1 MKKVFAIIAL
11 MGVFTLGMSQAA
23 YAQDDAAAPAE
34 EVTAND
40 DQAAAEAAE
49 PAAADAAAPAEGEE
63 AAPAEG
69 EEGAEA
75 AEGEEAAEGAEAA
88 AEEAPAVEEPQVVDD
103 GFFKALKRKFIEGD
117 AFWMSLPA
125 LALIFGLAFCIE
137 RIVYLTL
144 ADVNTKKMKEDIED
158 ALVNKGDVEAAKAI
172 ARDTRG
178 PIASLYYQGLMR
190 VDEGAESIDKA
201 VVAYGAV
208 QSSNLEKGCSWIT
221 LFIAM
226 APSLGFL
233 GTVIGMVQAFD
244 DIQAAGDLSPTV
256 VAGGMKVALLTT
268 ILGIVVALILQLLY
282 NYILSKIEGITA
294 DMENASIDL
303 LDTTYKY
310 QAKQAK
316 K

>member
-11 MGVFTLGMSQAA
+11 MGVFTLGMTQSA
-23 YAQDDAAAPAE
+23 YAQDEAAAPAE
-34 EVTAND
+34 EVNAND
-40 DQAAAEAAE
+40 EQAAAD
-49 PAAADAAAPAEGEE
+49 PAAPAAEE

-69 EEGAEA
+69 EEVAPAEGDSTETVDVTAEENAEETAEA
-75 AEGEEAAEGAEAA
+75 E
-88 AEEAPAVEEPQVVDD
+88 PVVEED
-103 GFFKALKRKFIEGD
+103 GFYKALKRKFIEGD

-158 ALVNKGDVEAAKAI
+158 ALVNKVNVEAAKDI
-172 ARDTRG
+172 ARNTRG
-178 PIASLYYQGLMR
+178 PIASLYYQGLLR
-190 VDEGAESIDKA
+190 ADEGAETIDKA

-208 QSSNLEKGCSWIT
+208 QSSQLEKGCSWIT

-233 GTVIGMVQAFD
+233 GTVIGMVMAFD
-244 DIQAAGDLSPTV
+244 DIQAAGDISPTV

-268 ILGIVVALILQLLY
+268 ILGIVVALLLQLLY
-282 NYILSKIEGITA
+282 NYILSKIEGLTA
-294 DMENASIDL
+294 DMENSSIDL

-310 QAKQAK
+310 QLK
-316 K
+316 KARK

>member
-1 MKKVFAIIAL
+1 MKKIFAIVAL
-11 MGVFTLGMSQAA
+11 MGAFTLGMNQSAF
-23 YAQDDAAAPAE
+23 AQDAEAPADE
-34 EVTAND
+34 QVTAND
-40 DQAAAEAAE
+40 EQQ
-49 PAAADAAAPAEGEE
+49 PAEGQ
-63 AAPAEG
+63 P
-69 EEGAEA
+69 
-75 AEGEEAAEGAEAA
+75 
-88 AEEAPAVEEPQVVDD
+88 AEEAPVADEQAQPADSSATDSTAAVPATEEPAPEEAQEEVQEEED
-103 GFFKALKRKFIEGD
+103 GFYKGLKRKFIEGD
-117 AFWMSLPA
+117 AFWMSLPT

-144 ADVNTKKMKEDIED
+144 ADVNTTKMKEDVED
-158 ALVNKGDVEAAKAI
+158 ALVNKGNVEAAKDI
-172 ARDTRG
+172 ARNTRG

-190 VDEGAESIDKA
+190 VNEGAESIDKA

-244 DIQAAGDLSPTV
+244 DIQAAGDISPTV

-282 NYILSKIEGITA
+282 NYILSKIEGLTA
-294 DMENASIDL
+294 EMENASIDL

-310 QAKQAK
+310 QLK
-316 K
+316 KEKK

>member
-11 MGVFTLGMSQAA
+11 MGVFTLGMNQA
-23 YAQDDAAAPAE
+23 YAQDAEQPAASEEVNTNDEQAKADEAAAPTDAAPTENAETAATDSTQAEGGETVDVSETDEAE
-34 EVTAND
+34 ENVSA
-40 DQAAAEAAE
+40 
-49 PAAADAAAPAEGEE
+49 
-63 AAPAEG
+63 
-69 EEGAEA
+69 
-75 AEGEEAAEGAEAA
+75 
-88 AEEAPAVEEPQVVDD
+88 EPQVVSD
-103 GFFKALKRKFIEGD
+103 GFFKGLKRKFIEGD
-117 AFWMSLPA
+117 AFWMSLPT

-158 ALVNKGDVEAAKAI
+158 ALVNKGNVEAAKDI
-172 ARDTRG
+172 ARNTRG
-178 PIASLYYQGLMR
+178 PVASLYYQGLLR
-190 VDEGAESIDKA
+190 ADEGAESIDKA

-244 DIQAAGDLSPTV
+244 DIQAAGDISPTV

-282 NYILSKIEGITA
+282 NYILSKIEGLTA
-294 DMENASIDL
+294 EMENSSIDL
-303 LDTTYKY
+303 LDTAYKY
-310 QAKQAK
+310 QVK
-316 K
+316 KARK

>member
-244 DIQAAGDLSPTV
+244 DIQAAGDISPTV

>member
-11 MGVFTLGMSQAA
+11 MGVFTLGMTQAA
-23 YAQDDAAAPAE
+23 YAQDAEAAPEENVEAAAG
-34 EVTAND
+34 D
-40 DQAAAEAAE
+40 DQAAAAPEAA
-49 PAAADAAAPAEGEE
+49 E

-69 EEGAEA
+69 EEVA
-75 AEGEEAAEGAEAA
+75 AEAAEGAEAEA
-88 AEEAPAVEEPQVVDD
+88 DSATVDEEAPAEEEAAPVAEEEPEGKT
-103 GFFKALKRKFIEGD
+103 GFYKTIKRYFIEGS
-117 AFWMSLPA
+117 AGFMALPA
-125 LALIFGLAFCIE
+125 LALVFGLAFCIE

-144 ADVNTKKMKEDIED
+144 ADVDTKKMKEDIED
-158 ALVNKGDVEAAKAI
+158 ALVNKGDVEAAKEI
-172 ARDTRG
+172 ARNTRG

-190 VDEGAESIDKA
+190 ADEGADSIDKA

-244 DIQAAGDLSPTV
+244 DIQKAGDISPTV

-268 ILGIVVALILQLLY
+268 ILGIVVALLLQLLY

-310 QAKQAK
+310 NVK
-316 K
+316 KARK

>member
-11 MGVFTLGMSQAA
+11 MGVFTLGMTQAA
-23 YAQDDAAAPAE
+23 YAQDDAAAAPE
-34 EVTAND
+34 ENVEAAAGD
-40 DQAAAEAAE
+40 DQAAAAPE
-49 PAAADAAAPAEGEE
+49 AAPAEGEE
-63 AAPAEG
+63 AV
-69 EEGAEA
+69 AEA
-75 AEGEEAAEGAEAA
+75 DSAATDSAA
-88 AEEAPAVEEPQVVDD
+88 VDEEAPAEEEAAPVAEEPEGKS
-103 GFFKALKRKFIEGD
+103 GFYKTIKRYFIEGS
-117 AFWMSLPA
+117 AGFMALPA
-125 LALIFGLAFCIE
+125 LALVFGLAFCIE

-158 ALVNKGDVEAAKAI
+158 ALVKKGDVEAAKEI
-172 ARDTRG
+172 ARNTRG

-190 VDEGAESIDKA
+190 ADEGADSIDKA

-244 DIQAAGDLSPTV
+244 DIQKAGDISPTV

-268 ILGIVVALILQLLY
+268 ILGIVVALLLQLLY

-310 QAKQAK
+310 NAQKARK
-316 K
+316 

>member
-69 EEGAEA
+69 EE
-75 AEGEEAAEGAEAA
+75 AAEGAEAA
-88 AEEAPAVEEPQVVDD
+88 AEEAPAVEEPQVVED

-244 DIQAAGDLSPTV
+244 DIQAAGDISPTV

>member
-11 MGVFTLGMSQAA
+11 MGVFTLGMTQSAF
-23 YAQDDAAAPAE
+23 AQDEAEAAAENVEA
-34 EVTAND
+34 AAGD
-40 DQAAAEAAE
+40 DQAAAAPEAAAE
-49 PAAADAAAPAEGEE
+49 PAAGEE
-63 AAPAEG
+63 AT
-69 EEGAEA
+69 AEA
-75 AEGEEAAEGAEAA
+75 AEGEEAATDSAA
-88 AEEAPAVEEPQVVDD
+88 VDEEAPAEEEAAPVAEEEPEGKS
-103 GFFKALKRKFIEGD
+103 GFYKTIKRYFIEGS
-117 AFWMSLPA
+117 AGFMALPA
-125 LALIFGLAFCIE
+125 LALVFGLAFCIE

-158 ALVNKGDVEAAKAI
+158 ALVNKGDVEAAKEI
-172 ARDTRG
+172 ARNTRG

-190 VDEGAESIDKA
+190 ADEGAESIDKA

-244 DIQAAGDLSPTV
+244 DIQKAGDISPTV

-268 ILGIVVALILQLLY
+268 ILGIVVALLLQLLY

-310 QAKQAK
+310 NVK
-316 K
+316 KARK